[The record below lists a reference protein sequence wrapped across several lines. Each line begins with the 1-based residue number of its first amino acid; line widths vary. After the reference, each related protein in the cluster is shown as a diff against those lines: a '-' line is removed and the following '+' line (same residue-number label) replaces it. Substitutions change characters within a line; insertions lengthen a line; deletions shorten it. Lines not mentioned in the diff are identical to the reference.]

1 MDDKLLFDFTEFSK
15 RLDKYSKKVKVD
27 SVSVRLPGISI
38 SLSPTKQEKLIAKE
52 IILFIRHKRVID
64 YKECCDTCIK
74 NSLQSLLEIKNFLV
88 MKQMEISDLE
98 SPLFLLTDFAL
109 FGVNKFLTYTESFD
123 TDFNRKEYFEALNIL
138 RGHLIR
144 TFDQIAVVAKLPQ
157 DFGFRYDLI
166 QTWDSNLYC
175 LES

>member
-1 MDDKLLFDFTEFSK
+1 MDNGLRFDFTEFSK
-15 RLDKYSKKVKVD
+15 RLTKYSKKIRVD

-64 YKECCDTCIK
+64 SKECCDNCIR
-74 NSLQSLLEIKNFLV
+74 NSLQSLLEIKNFLI
-88 MKQMEISDLE
+88 MKQMEISDVE
-98 SPLFLLTDFAL
+98 SLLFLLTDFAL

-123 TDFNRKEYFEALNIL
+123 PDINREQYFEALNIL

-157 DFGFRYDLI
+157 DYGFRHDLI
-166 QTWDSNLYC
+166 QKWDRTLYC
-175 LES
+175 IDS

>member
-1 MDDKLLFDFTEFSK
+1 MDDNLRFDFTEFSK
-15 RLDKYSKKVKVD
+15 RLNKYSKKVKVE

-64 YKECCDTCIK
+64 SKECCDTCIK

-88 MKQMEISDLE
+88 MKQMEISDVE

-123 TDFNRKEYFEALNIL
+123 PDVSREEYFKALNII

-157 DFGFRYDLI
+157 DFGFRHDLI

>member
-15 RLDKYSKKVKVD
+15 RLNKYSRKIKVD
-27 SVSVRLPGISI
+27 SISVRFPGISI

-52 IILFIRHKRVID
+52 IIVFIRHKRVID
-64 YKECCDTCIK
+64 SKECCDTCIK

-88 MKQMEISDLE
+88 IKQMEITDVE

-109 FGVNKFLTYTESFD
+109 FGINKFLTYTERFD
-123 TDFNRKEYFEALNIL
+123 PDLNREQYFEALNIL

-157 DFGFRYDLI
+157 DFGFRHDLI
-166 QTWDSNLYC
+166 QTWDNTLYC
-175 LES
+175 IGS